1 MVKQNSVTGK
11 HVVSLSVVDHNPVGV
26 EFGYPCN
33 ITERSVHHRIGT
45 NLRSSNRL
53 KPDKTYLFIIL
64 GLSEHLLQEDKVILI
79 HYMYYNILTP
89 YKYIPFSIYKHII
102 S

>member
-11 HVVSLSVVDHNPVGV
+11 HVVSLSVVDHDPVGV

-33 ITERSVHHRIGT
+33 ITKRSVHHRIGT
-45 NLRSSNRL
+45 NLRSSHRL

-64 GLSEHLLQEDKVILI
+64 GLSEHLFQEDKVILI
-79 HYMYYNILTP
+79 HYMYYNIHHINIFP
-89 YKYIPFSIYKHII
+89 YLYISI
-102 S
+102 